1 MSILKL
7 PTEIVLEVAAYLDWA
22 EEDLCPTK
30 PDVVNL
36 SMTCSHLRDA
46 LIPIVFRD
54 VILKLR
60 WQGGVLAEPCLY
72 KLRLH
77 CPHLAK
83 HIRSVCIVTNFDH
96 DDLSPRGSR
105 KPTPFVAPFS
115 RPDWLNLA
123 SDICPSM
130 SSVWSEYRKRA
141 NRAASN
147 FASPELCKQQD
158 PGAHAEQ
165 ILGLA
170 TAQSTSNQA
179 GLDALT
185 IGQFPRSQKVRWR
198 RD

>member
-22 EEDLCPTK
+22 KEDLCPTK

-36 SMTCSHLRDA
+36 SMTCSQLRDA
-46 LIPIVFRD
+46 LIPTVFRD
-54 VILKLR
+54 VILKLY
-60 WQGGVLAEPCLY
+60 WQGGILAEPCLY

-96 DDLSPRGSR
+96 DDLSPHGSR
-105 KPTPFVAPFS
+105 KSTPFVAPFS

-130 SSVWSEYRKRA
+130 ASVRSEYRKRA
-141 NRAASN
+141 NRAASK
-147 FASPELCKQQD
+147 FASLESFEQQD
-158 PGAHAEQ
+158 PGVHAEQ
-165 ILGLA
+165 VLGLA
-170 TAQSTSNQA
+170 TAQSTSNKA

-185 IGQFPRSQKVRWR
+185 IGQFPQSQKERWR
-198 RD
+198 HD